1 MPTDI
6 AFARAARVMGRIA
19 LAGLLPLSSG
29 CAAGTDAAGDGPEP
43 LPDDT
48 YRQVVEQGTD
58 PALVYVIE
66 VAGFEAA
73 TQSAGVVGGSDYA
86 VTYVPT
92 DPPLTSQ
99 IYLEVRAG
107 SYDEARCERD
117 PLRGTDDAYST
128 LVESCEADAS
138 GWYRSGDDWHE
149 YVARHAGHH
158 LTVGAPPAVERQVL
172 IEAALGARRQDGST
186 PSSSTPA
193 TPMQSPST
201 RGDLPG
207 TGDGAPVDPHG
218 SDVPSG

>member
-48 YRQVVEQGTD
+48 YRQVVEQGAD

-107 SYDEARCERD
+107 SYDEARC
-117 PLRGTDDAYST
+117 
-128 LVESCEADAS
+128 
-138 GWYRSGDDWHE
+138 
-149 YVARHAGHH
+149 
-158 LTVGAPPAVERQVL
+158 
-172 IEAALGARRQDGST
+172 
-186 PSSSTPA
+186 
-193 TPMQSPST
+193 
-201 RGDLPG
+201 
-207 TGDGAPVDPHG
+207 
-218 SDVPSG
+218 

>member
-1 MPTDI
+1 MPTNS
-6 AFARAARVMGRIA
+6 ASARAFKALGWIA
-19 LAGLLPLSSG
+19 LAGFLAFSSACG
-29 CAAGTDAAGDGPEP
+29 SSTDKAASDGPRP
-43 LPDDT
+43 LPDDA
-48 YRQVVEQGTD
+48 YRQVVEQGAD

-66 VAGFEAA
+66 IPGFEAA
-73 TQSAGVVGGSDYA
+73 TQSAGVVGGSDYG

-117 PLRGTDDAYST
+117 PLRGSDGAYAT
-128 LVESCEADAS
+128 LVESCEPDAS

-149 YVARHAGHH
+149 YVARYAGHH
-158 LTVGAPPAVERQVL
+158 LTVGGPSAVERQVL
-172 IEAALGARRQDGST
+172 IEAALGARRQDGSS
-186 PSSSTPA
+186 PSSAPA
-193 TPMQSPST
+193 APMQSPST

-218 SDVPSG
+218 SNAPDG